1 MHIVSQVIILLLC
14 TLLASAAAII
24 AMLVSL
30 SRQGDERRRMIVEKA
45 SARSFLYTV
54 PLLLLSALVI
64 GYAAL
69 VFLGIIAALYAINLA
84 YYKKKFGD

>member
-54 PLLLLSALVI
+54 
-64 GYAAL
+64 
-69 VFLGIIAALYAINLA
+69 FLGIIAALYAINLA
-84 YYKKKFGD
+84 YYTKKFGD

>member
-45 SARSFLYTV
+45 SARSFLS
-54 PLLLLSALVI
+54 PCSCSRRWLSDMLRWSFSASSPP
-64 GYAAL
+64 
-69 VFLGIIAALYAINLA
+69 FTR
-84 YYKKKFGD
+84 

>member
-1 MHIVSQVIILLLC
+1 
-14 TLLASAAAII
+14 
-24 AMLVSL
+24 
-30 SRQGDERRRMIVEKA
+30 MIVEKA

-54 PLLLLSALVI
+54 ALLLLSALVI